1 MEFKTTEDKVC
12 YGIGTQVGGQLKHSM
27 FPAFN
32 VDAVIEGVK
41 DSLSGKLQLSQQDLM
56 DAFKEL
62 NEKLAK
68 EQAALAEVAKKKGAE
83 YLAENAKKESVV
95 VTPSGLQ
102 YEVLSE
108 GNGAVPN
115 ENNVVKV
122 HYHGT
127 LIDGTVFDSSVLRG
141 EPAQFGVN
149 QVIKGWVEGLQ
160 LMKVGSKYRLT
171 IPYELAYG
179 ENGAGSIPPCSVLV
193 FEVELLDI
201 VK

>member
-12 YGIGTQVGGQLKHSM
+12 YGIGTQVGDQLKHSM

-41 DSLSGKLQLSQQDLM
+41 DSLAGKLQLSQQDLM

-68 EQAALAEVAKKKGAE
+68 EQAALAEV
-83 YLAENAKKESVV
+83 AKKESVV

>member
-1 MEFKTTEDKVC
+1 
-12 YGIGTQVGGQLKHSM
+12 M